1 MSDKKSATQTKSIT
15 QKPAS
20 KQKISAPLHTLKRCE
35 WVSQEQIYIDY
46 HDKEWAIPQYDNHK
60 LFEKI
65 CLEGQQAGLSWITV
79 LKKRECYRQCFHQF
93 DPQKV
98 AAMTEQDL
106 DELVK
111 NPGLIRHRGKLEAI
125 VNNAKA
131 YLKMQQ
137 EGDDFSTFIW
147 SFVGGKPIINHYENS
162 YDAPT
167 RTDASDAMAK
177 ALKKKG
183 FKFVGTTICYAYM
196 QSMGLINDHTQGCFC
211 HPDNK
216 ST

>member
-1 MSDKKSATQTKSIT
+1 MNDKKSATQQQSEPKN
-15 QKPAS
+15 
-20 KQKISAPLHTLKRCE
+20 RCE
-35 WVSQEQIYIDY
+35 WVSQDPLYINY
-46 HDKEWAIPQYDNHK
+46 HDNEWGVPQYDNKK

-79 LKKRECYRQCFHQF
+79 LKKRDCYRQCFHNF
-93 DPQKV
+93 DPKKV
-98 AAMTEQDL
+98 ASMTSEDL

-111 NPGLIRHRGKLEAI
+111 NAGLIRHRGKLEAI

-131 YLKMQQ
+131 YLAMQKNG
-137 EGDDFSTFIW
+137 EDFSTFIW
-147 SFVGGKPIINHYENS
+147 SFVGGAPMINRYKTA

-167 RTDASDAMAK
+167 RNDISDAMAK

-183 FKFVGTTICYAYM
+183 FKFVGSTICYAYM
-196 QSMGLINDHTQGCFC
+196 QSMGLINDHISGCWC

-216 ST
+216 KGAKKK